1 MLSYIENPDDEKWEA
16 PQKINKQRAKAM
28 IDTYM
33 TDEAFDNAFNR
44 LKEHWNNLLSKYTLE
59 TSDDKLCRMV
69 NIWNQ
74 YQCMVTF
81 NMSRSH
87 IMNQAQAEEWV
98 SAIHARICSDLCI
111 LFLMP
116 QGSVFLILP
125 QHNLK
130 TEVHIT
136 STSRSQNRAI
146 PILEVGSMTTLSG
159 L

>member
-1 MLSYIENPDDEKWEA
+1 MLGYIENPDDEKWEA

-74 YQCMVTF
+74 YQCMCHDPL
-81 NMSRSH
+81 H
-87 IMNQAQAEEWV
+87 IMSQEQAAAWDFV
-98 SAIHARICSDLCI
+98 IHARICSDLCI
-111 LFLMP
+111 LFLML

-136 STSRSQNRAI
+136 NTSRSQNRAI
-146 PILEVGSMTTLSG
+146 PISEADSMTTRSG
-159 L
+159 S